1 MSSASPGRYQSR
13 LFNFLSSQTLR
24 VKEGLAQTLRHL
36 KVKVNWGLEALLY
49 QLRAISAIVKRAGKR
64 LGQGFSPKHTL
75 EGNTEATA
83 KSATTLP
90 GSNTAAAAQLPA
102 TPETEAKQL
111 PQGTIDPDLM
121 INLSE
126 SPITDSPLSLLFESL
141 DAKVAQ
147 LEAGGWQQVPQALGG
162 AVVKAIQGV
171 RLPAVPEEEI
181 TTQGQ
186 QFPEKIAALL
196 RAAVAYFFGGT
207 AQNSE
212 MPPEQAQEQLNVS
225 ESPSLPGAETGGL
238 LSLGAKFRQSVLK
251 VRQKVGLPAVPEE
264 EITTQ
269 GQQFPEKIAALL
281 RAAVAY
287 FFGGTAQNSEMPPE
301 QAQEQLNV
309 SESPSLPGAETGGL
323 LSLGAKFRQSVVSVA
338 AKAQHQI
345 ERWGTALVS
354 DREFAPEP
362 LPDRMEN
369 LIRAAVDYFLRLGK
383 TSLPADA
390 PNEAWRGDGE
400 TGRRGDGVTG
410 RQGAKAQ
417 LQMGELAGELEG
429 DLWQEQAGAA
439 LNGSESLSIPN
450 AREMARS
457 LRRKV
462 QEAVKAAPLVP
473 KSQVTTGKPQVVNET
488 QAVATGGAATLELE
502 RATAAQ
508 TEWQPD
514 FLETRAVVTGYVK
527 HPLELVLEWL
537 DRALVWAETII
548 GKLWRLGM
556 QWWQGLQNRTK

>member
-1 MSSASPGRYQSR
+1 M
-13 LFNFLSSQTLR
+13 
-24 VKEGLAQTLRHL
+24 AQTLRHL

-75 EGNTEATA
+75 EGNTEVGA

-90 GSNTAAAAQLPA
+90 GSNTAAAAQLAA

-121 INLSE
+121 VHLSE

-162 AVVKAIQGV
+162 ALAKV
-171 RLPAVPEEEI
+171 RQRVSFPAAHQEEI

-186 QFPEKIAALL
+186 HLPEKIAALL
-196 RAAVAYFFGGT
+196 LAAVAYFFGGT
-207 AQNSE
+207 SQTPG
-212 MPPEQAQEQLNVS
+212 MPPEQGQDQLPVS
-225 ESPSLPGAETGGL
+225 PLKPSPEAPLPRGERGESLPVS
-238 LSLGAKFRQSVLK
+238 SLGAKFRLSVLK
-251 VRQKVGLPAVPEE
+251 VR
-264 EITTQ
+264 
-269 GQQFPEKIAALL
+269 
-281 RAAVAY
+281 
-287 FFGGTAQNSEMPPE
+287 
-301 QAQEQLNV
+301 
-309 SESPSLPGAETGGL
+309 
-323 LSLGAKFRQSVVSVA
+323 
-338 AKAQHQI
+338 HQI

-383 TSLPADA
+383 TSLPTNGGVGAQG
-390 PNEAWRGDGE
+390 GDGLKLNYE
-400 TGRRGDGVTG
+400 PQKGGWAKAQLQTSG
-410 RQGAKAQ
+410 GAKAQ
-417 LQMGELAGELEG
+417 LQTSGGAKAQLQTGELAGELEG
-429 DLWQEQAGAA
+429 DLWREPQAGAA
-439 LNGSESLSIPN
+439 LNGSESLSIPK

-473 KSQVTTGKPQVVNET
+473 QSQVTTGKPQAVNET
-488 QAVATGGAATLELE
+488 QAVATAGAATLELE
-502 RATAAQ
+502 PVAAAQ

>member
-75 EGNTEATA
+75 EGTPEATA
-83 KSATTLP
+83 KSAATLP
-90 GSNTAAAAQLPA
+90 GSTTAAAPQLAA
-102 TPETEAKQL
+102 TSDTEAKQL

-121 INLSE
+121 IHLSE

-147 LEAGGWQQVPQALGG
+147 LEAGGWQKLPQTLGV
-162 AVVKAIQGV
+162 AVVKAWQGV
-171 RLPAVPEEEI
+171 GLPSSRQEEI

-186 QFPEKIAALL
+186 QLPEKIAALL
-196 RAAVAYFFGGT
+196 LAAVAYFFGG
-207 AQNSE
+207 ASQNSG
-212 MPPEQAQEQLNVS
+212 MPPEQGQEQLDVS

-238 LSLGAKFRQSVLK
+238 PIWRAKFRLSVLK
-251 VRQKVGLPAVPEE
+251 VR
-264 EITTQ
+264 
-269 GQQFPEKIAALL
+269 
-281 RAAVAY
+281 
-287 FFGGTAQNSEMPPE
+287 
-301 QAQEQLNV
+301 
-309 SESPSLPGAETGGL
+309 
-323 LSLGAKFRQSVVSVA
+323 
-338 AKAQHQI
+338 HQI

-383 TSLPADA
+383 TSLPGEES
-390 PNEAWRGDGE
+390 NEVWRGDGA
-400 TGRRGDGVTG
+400 RHAVP
-410 RQGAKAQ
+410 
-417 LQMGELAGELEG
+417 LQTGELAGELTA
-429 DLWQEQAGAA
+429 DLWREPQAGAM
-439 LNGSESLSIPN
+439 LNGSESLGI
-450 AREMARS
+450 AKVREMARS

-488 QAVATGGAATLELE
+488 QAVATGGVATLELE

-537 DRALVWAETII
+537 DRALVWVETAI

>member
-90 GSNTAAAAQLPA
+90 GSTTAAASQLRA
-102 TPETEAKQL
+102 TSDTEAKQL

-121 INLSE
+121 IHLSE

-147 LEAGGWQQVPQALGG
+147 LEAGGWQQVPQAVGG
-162 AVVKAIQGV
+162 AVVKAWQKVGW
-171 RLPAVPEEEI
+171 PAVRQEEI

-196 RAAVAYFFGGT
+196 LAAVAYFFGGT
-207 AQNSE
+207 SE
-212 MPPEQAQEQLNVS
+212 PPGMPPEQGQEQLN
-225 ESPSLPGAETGGL
+225 GAETGGL
-238 LSLGAKFRQSVLK
+238 PSSPSPRLPVSSLGAKFRLSVL
-251 VRQKVGLPAVPEE
+251 
-264 EITTQ
+264 
-269 GQQFPEKIAALL
+269 
-281 RAAVAY
+281 
-287 FFGGTAQNSEMPPE
+287 
-301 QAQEQLNV
+301 
-309 SESPSLPGAETGGL
+309 
-323 LSLGAKFRQSVVSVA
+323 
-338 AKAQHQI
+338 KAQHQI
-345 ERWGTALVS
+345 KQWGTALVS
-354 DREFAPEP
+354 DREFTPEP
-362 LPDRMEN
+362 LPDRIEN

-383 TSLPADA
+383 TSLPSDE
-390 PNEAWRGDGE
+390 PNEVRRGDGE
-400 TGRRGDGVTG
+400 TGRLGDGETR

-417 LQMGELAGELEG
+417 PCPERSRRVQTGELAGELEG
-429 DLWQEQAGAA
+429 DLWREPQAGAV
-439 LNGSESLSIPN
+439 LNGSESLGIPK

-462 QEAVKAAPLVP
+462 QEAVKAAPLMP

-537 DRALVWAETII
+537 DRALVWVETAI